1 MFNKSIGV
9 FFGGKNPEHDISIF
23 TGEMIIKNLLL
34 AGFSNVIPI
43 YIDKSGKWYIGKELS
58 DIKIFREGNF
68 EKFNNLSK
76 WFLDNEVRG
85 KMIFYKKGILQR
97 KIEVDIAFPAIH
109 GMNGEDGTIQGLF
122 EMFDIPYVGCDVY
135 SSAISMDKV
144 FTKLIYKANN
154 IPTTDFLFLNDTDW
168 NHSKENWLKKIEKD
182 LAYPLFVK
190 PARLGS
196 SIAISKVKNKK
207 ELVDALDVAFYY
219 DSKAI
224 IEKAVLNLKDLTCCI
239 IGNEELIASHIQESV
254 YGKDLFSYEDK
265 YIEGGGT
272 QFGKNDKKIIIPA
285 ELDKKTTQEIR
296 EMSKKIYK
304 LIGCAGIA
312 RVDFLYDKKSKNY
325 FANEINTLPG
335 ILYKHLWKK
344 SGIEIED
351 LLKKLVGFG
360 ISRHENK
367 SKYTNTFESEVLKS
381 DSSAK
386 LKLSL

>member
-1 MFNKSIGV
+1 MFNKNIGV

-43 YIDKSGKWYIGKELS
+43 YIDKSGKWYIGKELA
-58 DIKIFREGNF
+58 DIKIFREGKF
-68 EKFNNLSK
+68 EQYDNLSK

-85 KMIFYKKGILQR
+85 KMIFYKKGILKR
-97 KIEVDIAFPAIH
+97 KIEIDIAFPAIH

-144 FTKLIYKANN
+144 FTKLIYRANN
-154 IPTTDFLFLNDTDW
+154 IPTTNFLFFIDEDW
-168 NHSKENWLKKIEKD
+168 KKNKEMLIKKIEKE
-182 LAYPLFVK
+182 LSYPLFVK

-196 SIAISKVKNKK
+196 SIAISKVKNTK
-207 ELVDALDVAFYY
+207 ELIDAIDVAFHY
-219 DSKAI
+219 DSKTI
-224 IEKAVLNLKDLTCCI
+224 IEKAVSNLKDLTCCI

-285 ELDKKTTQEIR
+285 DLDKKTTQEIR

-304 LIGCAGIA
+304 LIGCSGIA
-312 RVDFLYDKKSKNY
+312 RVDFLYDIKSKKY

-351 LLKKLVGFG
+351 LLKKLIDFG
-360 ISRHENK
+360 INRHKKK
-367 SKYTNTFESEVLKS
+367 SKYTSTFESDVLKS